1 MDSALYTLANG
12 NTILKVRGRHS
23 SRLHPIHLI
32 SLIDVSG
39 SMAEEGRLEN
49 VKRSLHFMYPYMS
62 QHDLVSLIT
71 FDSSAEL
78 HLKAEPMTLDGIHHA
93 QQILNSL
100 VPKDMTNLAA
110 ALAVASDLVT
120 STPAT
125 HKAGMIILTDG
136 VVNQGIKDT
145 TSLKSI
151 VRDLRNA
158 TPHLT
163 VFTTGYGSEHNH
175 ELLAGIAGEG
185 NGSYTVVNSQEQVAS
200 VFGDIL
206 GGLMSC
212 VAQNAEL
219 IAPAGTEVNTHLKV
233 HVDPDQVRVQIGD
246 IYSQGEQ
253 TVLLGPVAA
262 VKVRYFDLDA
272 GAMKTET
279 VAATQA
285 DAAIE
290 AEAAANE
297 LRLRVAAFLRA
308 PLREAADPLIAEVR
322 AMPTSWSEFIID
334 QLIAIRDARHVDAA
348 ITAQQSCCLSLAR
361 GMMAPPPPIAM
372 PGYHPMLEATMSA
385 AFSSPSQR
393 QVSSAIRVTS
403 QFADE
408 DPHTDA

>member
-1 MDSALYTLANG
+1 
-12 NTILKVRGRHS
+12 
-23 SRLHPIHLI
+23 
-32 SLIDVSG
+32 
-39 SMAEEGRLEN
+39 MAEEGRLEN

-71 FDSSAEL
+71 FESSAEL
-78 HLKAEPMTLDGIHHA
+78 HLKAEPMNLDGIHHA

-100 VPKDMTNLAA
+100 QPKDMTNLAA
-110 ALAVASDLVT
+110 GLAVASDLVT

-136 VVNQGIKDT
+136 VVNQGVTDVAAH
-145 TSLKSI
+145 KSI
-151 VRDLRNA
+151 VRGLRA
-158 TPHLT
+158 GAPHLT

-212 VAQNAEL
+212 VVQNAEV
-219 IAPAGTEVNTHLKV
+219 IVPAGTVTNTHLKV
-233 HVDPDQVRVQIGD
+233 HVDPDQARVQIGD

-253 TVLLGPVAA
+253 TVLLGPLST

-272 GAMKTET
+272 GVLKTET
-279 VAATQA
+279 VAASPA

-308 PLREAADPLIAEVR
+308 PVREQADSLIAEVR

-334 QLIAIRDARHVDAA
+334 QLVAIRDARRVDPVVA
-348 ITAQQSCCLSLAR
+348 AQQSCCLSLAR
-361 GMMAPPPPIAM
+361 GMMAPPPPPIAM
-372 PGYHPMLEATMSA
+372 PGYHPVLEATMSA

-393 QVSSAIRVTS
+393 QVSSGLRVTS
-403 QFADE
+403 SQAADE
-408 DPHTDA
+408 DPHADG